1 MREKRWLLCFLV
13 AVCCTFSTWALP
25 SQDKTVTLNLH
36 NVSIETVLDAVK
48 KQTGVN
54 MLYNSQM
61 FKGVPPVSIN
71 AKNEK
76 WEVALKLILNPQG
89 FDYVVKDGIVVVRK
103 LQTEKRDNRIRGT
116 VIDSNKEPIP
126 GASIIVKGTRTG
138 TSTNIEGEFTLDVK
152 DDKVTLEISFIG
164 MKKQTLQVDATR
176 RKSLEIT
183 LVDDVKTLDD
193 VVVTGY
199 SNVRKTSFTGSSTQI
214 TGDDLRKVS
223 QTNVIDAMQSFDPSF
238 RLMTNTQ
245 FGSDPNALP
254 EMYIRGRS
262 GVGVRDLDKDQLS
275 KSNLENNPNLPT
287 FIMDGFEVSIEKVYD
302 LDPTR
307 IESMTILKD
316 AAATAIYGSRAAN
329 GVVVIT
335 TVAPKPGEVRVS
347 YNFTGT
353 LEMPD
358 LRDYNLANASE
369 KLEIERLAG
378 LFDVSAGD
386 NMGNI
391 INSYSKK
398 YAQIR
403 KGVDTNWLVLPLRN
417 SFDHK
422 HSVYVEG
429 GTQNLRYGVDAS
441 YNGTKGVMKGSSR
454 DRYSVGFSLD
464 YRMKSL
470 QVKNTVSFTHTKSTE
485 SPYGSFSD
493 YTSMQPYDTPYEDGI
508 LVEQLAF
515 SKTDRNS
522 AANNPL
528 YEATLANYD
537 WNAYDEIT
545 NNLSLNWYLTDYWTV
560 RGQFSVTRKYANSEK
575 FIDPLSSKTSVLGE
589 SSSGNEDKVGDL
601 YTTNGNNLDWNA
613 NAFLYYTRTFEKKT

>member
-1 MREKRWLLCFLV
+1 MATMFLV

-103 LQTEKRDNRIRGT
+103 LQTEKRDNRIHGT
-116 VIDSNKEPIP
+116 VVDSNKEPIP

-152 DDKVTLEISFIG
+152 SDKVTLEISFIG

-183 LVDDVKTLDD
+183 LVDDVKTLED

-391 INSYSKK
+391 INSYSKNMCRYEK
-398 YAQIR
+398 EWIQI
-403 KGVDTNWLVLPLRN
+403 G
-417 SFDHK
+417 
-422 HSVYVEG
+422 
-429 GTQNLRYGVDAS
+429 
-441 YNGTKGVMKGSSR
+441 
-454 DRYSVGFSLD
+454 
-464 YRMKSL
+464 
-470 QVKNTVSFTHTKSTE
+470 
-485 SPYGSFSD
+485 
-493 YTSMQPYDTPYEDGI
+493 
-508 LVEQLAF
+508 
-515 SKTDRNS
+515 
-522 AANNPL
+522 
-528 YEATLANYD
+528 
-537 WNAYDEIT
+537 
-545 NNLSLNWYLTDYWTV
+545 
-560 RGQFSVTRKYANSEK
+560 
-575 FIDPLSSKTSVLGE
+575 
-589 SSSGNEDKVGDL
+589 
-601 YTTNGNNLDWNA
+601 
-613 NAFLYYTRTFEKKT
+613 